1 MQETALTLQL
11 VIYHLHCVHLF
22 NQWPCSVLTLC
33 QSPCSASPLLATHSC
48 SGPGNLLTGFTLW
61 PLFMFT
67 FPAMTNYVVSR
78 VLSRSLLWTLLPT
91 HLGMRTH
98 TSWFLSSS
106 SSVIK
111 LAHIVF
117 TFLYQFLGSSK
128 IYLFSISLISSH
140 VPPGTVLK
148 NGLSFAQFVE
158 ISITAV
164 IMKNNMEGPKS

>member
-11 VIYHLHCVHLF
+11 VF
-22 NQWPCSVLTLC
+22 NQWPCSILTLC
-33 QSPCSASPLLATHSC
+33 QSPCSTSPLLVTHSC

-67 FPAMTNYVVSR
+67 FPAMTNSVIFR

-98 TSWFLSSS
+98 ISWFLSSS
-106 SSVIK
+106 SSVTK
-111 LAHIVF
+111 LVHIVF

-148 NGLSFAQFVE
+148 NDLSLAQFVE

-164 IMKNNMEGPKS
+164 IMKNNMKGPKN